1 MISSMTGFGIAETQ
15 CDQWVLRVEMRSV
28 NRKELQVTYRLPE
41 PFYLK
46 ESELQKLIEEKIQRG
61 HVNFRL
67 TCTPGAG
74 EPALLINEG
83 HLRSCISRLKAVAKA
98 EGIPFQADLASLL
111 RLPGVLKDVTKE
123 TEQGDSLWPQVL
135 ATARTALDAMVE
147 MRRAEGKNLL
157 PQFEELCSSM
167 AGLVDSIEHEQAGA
181 VAGYRDR
188 LRERVNKLLEGS
200 RVSVDDESLA
210 RQVAI
215 YADRCDVSE
224 EIERLRSHL
233 KQFRQALESEDAPV
247 GRKLE
252 FLGQEMMREA
262 GTMAAK
268 MPTGP
273 QVVQVLELRS
283 QVDRLREQVRNV
295 E

>member
-1 MISSMTGFGIAETQ
+1 MINSMTGFGIAETQ

-41 PFYLK
+41 SFYLK
-46 ESELQKLIEEKIQRG
+46 ESELQKLVEEKVQRG

-67 TCTPGAG
+67 TCTPSTG
-74 EPALLINEG
+74 EPELLINEE

-98 EGIPFQADLASLL
+98 EGIPFQADLASLV
-111 RLPGVLKDVTKE
+111 RLPGVLKNVTKE
-123 TEQGDSLWPQVL
+123 ADQDDSLWPQVL
-135 ATARTALDAMVE
+135 ATARTALEAMVE

-157 PQFEELCSSM
+157 PQLEGLCSSM
-167 AGLVDSIEHEQAGA
+167 EGLVDSIELEHAGA
-181 VAGYRDR
+181 LAGYRDR

-210 RQVAI
+210 REVAI
-215 YADRCDVSE
+215 YADRSDVSE

-233 KQFRQALESEDAPV
+233 KQCRQALQGEDVPV

-252 FLGQEMMREA
+252 FLGQEMLREA

-268 MPTGP
+268 IPTGP
-273 QVVQVLELRS
+273 QVVQVLELKS
-283 QVDRLREQVRNV
+283 KVDQLREQVRNV